1 MQSSKKISVFIKV
14 IIVCLAFWFLYQKV
28 FLNDSYLE
36 VKTQFLSILSEGN
49 YFDIII
55 VFSLMLVN
63 WSIDAIKWQFLVSKM
78 EKVSFWLAIKAVF
91 LGITVSLF
99 TPNRVGEF
107 GGRVFCLQKADRVKA
122 VLVTIFGNITQ
133 LVITIIFGFLSFVYF
148 SSEYTYLIFTKS
160 DYGFY
165 ILIVLSAII
174 ITLLIYLLYNIS
186 QISSLFSKFKFLKKY
201 NSYTTILSLFS
212 TKDISKVL
220 FLSILRY
227 GVYSFQFYLL
237 IKFVNIDINLLHS
250 LTMSALTFLSMSI
263 IPTIALTE
271 LGVRG
276 SVAIYFFGYIS
287 SNTIGILTASFALW
301 IINLVVPAILGVLFV
316 YQLKFF
322 RK

>member
-174 ITLLIYLLYNIS
+174 KGTNED
-186 QISSLFSKFKFLKKY
+186 FFFL
-201 NSYTTILSLFS
+201 TD
-212 TKDISKVL
+212 KD
-220 FLSILRY
+220 
-227 GVYSFQFYLL
+227 
-237 IKFVNIDINLLHS
+237 
-250 LTMSALTFLSMSI
+250 
-263 IPTIALTE
+263 
-271 LGVRG
+271 
-276 SVAIYFFGYIS
+276 
-287 SNTIGILTASFALW
+287 
-301 IINLVVPAILGVLFV
+301 
-316 YQLKFF
+316 
-322 RK
+322 